1 MSEQDKATEPRT
13 EQGVFNAPWEKSFD
27 KILTPF
33 EEFVHRQTTSG
44 LLLMATAILAL
55 GLANSALSG
64 MYLDLLHTPVG
75 FNVGGWSLE
84 KT

>member
-1 MSEQDKATEPRT
+1 MSEQDKATEPGT

-44 LLLMATAILAL
+44 LLLMATAILAPRL
-55 GLANSALSG
+55 VSMSVAGAWKRPYITGSMMA
-64 MYLDLLHTPVG
+64 
-75 FNVGGWSLE
+75 
-84 KT
+84 